1 MAAEAAYRMNA
12 HPERTARRQSRP
24 DVRVVP
30 GTRTGAEPKEK
41 GVTTGLIVKLAIA
54 VMVIAA
60 VVCFAQITLKSATS
74 VVLADSSAIESSMDS
89 IKSNS
94 TTLEVQNSALSTTA
108 AIKAHAEKL
117 GMSAPYEVGTITVQ
131 KDIVATDDSGALSLS
146 GSIKNAAEIQ
156 G

>member
-1 MAAEAAYRMNA
+1 MAAEAAYRQSA
-12 HPERTARRQSRP
+12 YTERIERRQTRP
-24 DVRVVP
+24 NVRVVP
-30 GTRTGAEPKEK
+30 GTRSNAEPEKK
-41 GVTTGLIVKLAIA
+41 GVTTALVVKLAIA
-54 VMVIAA
+54 VMVVAA
-60 VVCFAQITLKSATS
+60 AVCFASITLKSATS
-74 VVLADSSAIESSMDS
+74 VVLADSNAIESSMDS
-89 IKSNS
+89 IRSNS

-117 GMSAPYEVGTITVQ
+117 GMAAPYEVDTITLQ

>member
-1 MAAEAAYRMNA
+1 MAAEAAYRQSA
-12 HPERTARRQSRP
+12 YPERSSYRQNRP

-30 GTRTGAEPKEK
+30 GSRTGAEPKKK
-41 GVTTGLIVKLAIA
+41 GVTTGLIIKLAIA
-54 VMVIAA
+54 VMVVAT

-74 VVLADSSAIESSMDS
+74 VMLADSSAIESSMDS

-117 GMSAPYEVGTITVQ
+117 GMAAPYEVDTITLQ